1 MELKGKLLQVYL
13 YVLKNNEVG
22 VREVQRSL
30 KFKSPSLAEY
40 YLKKLES
47 MGLVYEQK
55 GRYYISNNQKPDI
68 ISHIIK
74 IGSLLIPR
82 MLFYGIFFLIIS
94 FYFILRLLIFGFTL
108 VDLFALIALI
118 ISASILFIIEAILS
132 YKRLF

>member
-1 MELKGKLLQVYL
+1 
-13 YVLKNNEVG
+13 
-22 VREVQRSL
+22 
-30 KFKSPSLAEY
+30 
-40 YLKKLES
+40 